1 LPGEGWALVFF
12 DREAG
17 RVWVRVYSGE
27 GRMVAEEELAAR
39 QVVVRG
45 EALASGGL
53 GSGLVMFSLPGRP
66 RWRLRGS
73 VLELGGGEDAGA
85 ED

>member
-1 LPGEGWALVFF
+1 MAAEGWTLVFF

-17 RVWVRVYSGE
+17 RVWLRFYSGE
-27 GRMVAEEELAAR
+27 GRLESEEELEAR

-45 EALASGGL
+45 EALVSGGL
-53 GSGLVMFSLPGRP
+53 GSGIVVFSVPGRP
-66 RWRLRGS
+66 GWRLRGS
-73 VLELGGGEDAGA
+73 VLLLGGGEGAGA

>member
-1 LPGEGWALVFF
+1 MAGEGWTLVFF
-12 DREAG
+12 NREAG
-17 RVWVRVYSGE
+17 RVWLRFYSGE
-27 GRMVAEEELAAR
+27 GRLESEEELEAR

-53 GSGLVMFSLPGRP
+53 GSGLTVLSIPGRP
-66 RWRLRGS
+66 QWRLRGS
-73 VLELGGGEDAGA
+73 VLVLEGGGGAGA